1 MFFLQALQRFAVFG
15 MNIPNIREGGELG
28 RFEDSIVK
36 YKCIYIYIFRATIRP
51 VDKPGRSI
59 VESIRVYARKRAFRR
74 RRKVGNVGRN
84 DLEIFE

>member
-1 MFFLQALQRFAVFG
+1 

-36 YKCIYIYIFRATIRP
+36 YKIYIYMYIYIFRATIRP